1 MIYIVTALMLE
12 ASPIIDHYKLKRDM
26 SVHPYPVFA
35 NKDISLIVS
44 GIGKVKSAIAITFLR
59 STYSSTAN
67 HIIINVGFCGARIRK
82 YPLGS
87 LLLINKVT
95 DLDTGKD
102 YYPDVYAGYDLPKE
116 PLACC
121 SKPVTHDN
129 SSYEDNFFDMESAG
143 IMEASYKFFNT
154 HQVAILKIVSDFLT
168 PENLDKQVLRG
179 YINNN
184 IPILDRIINELKQL
198 TLMVSSPNFEEEEKL
213 ISVIS
218 QNVRLSSAM
227 KGILQTEVKK
237 AKTKGLTAIE
247 VLKKYLD
254 NKANTKLEG
263 KKIFV
268 QIIEDIR
275 QKTF

>member
-1 MIYIVTALMLE
+1 MIYIITALMLE
-12 ASPIIDHYKLKRDM
+12 ASPIVDYYKLKRDM
-26 SVHPYPVFA
+26 SINPYPVFA

-44 GIGKVKSAIAITFLR
+44 GVGKVKAAMAATFLR
-59 STYSSTAN
+59 STFGSTAN
-67 HIIINVGFCGARIRK
+67 DIIINVGFCGASVCK

-87 LLLINKVT
+87 LLLINKIT

-102 YYPDVYAGYDLPKE
+102 YYPDVYAGDYLPKE
-116 PLACC
+116 AVACC
-121 SKPVTHDN
+121 SKLVRHDN
-129 SSYEDNFFDMESAG
+129 SQYEENFFDMESAG
-143 IMEASYKFFNT
+143 IMEVAYKFFNT

-179 YINNN
+179 YINDN

-198 TLMVSSPNFEEEEKL
+198 NNIVNSLNFEQEEKL
-213 ISVIS
+213 ISIIS

-227 KGILQTEVKK
+227 KGILEGEVRK
-237 AKTKGLTAIE
+237 AKIRGLETLEILE
-247 VLKKYLD
+247 NHLD
-254 NKANTKLEG
+254 SKANTKLEG